1 MPRRLLYGSIGSGG
15 YNLILLSITRHL
27 SDVLELGQLRYR
39 DTILLTIQC
48 KQIGTSFTYAHGH

>member
-1 MPRRLLYGSIGSGG
+1 MDLSGLEGIISLYC
-15 YNLILLSITRHL
+15 LSYDITRHL

-39 DTILLTIQC
+39 DMILLTIQC